1 MNHTNILIALPIL
14 LPLLLSACGRAPLD
28 LGPEIRSETQTAL
41 STERLKGLRVKE
53 LFVVVFP
60 KNYTPLEWK
69 AIFDDTRILS
79 QNKRRLR
86 ALEGLADDASQD
98 ERAELIGRNAEIL
111 TLLGSKSLFMMSW
124 SAADENCRI
133 RDTLKITC
141 RPSNP
146 DNPLN
151 GGLPKHTSPLEWIR
165 PDPVRSD
172 VKTPYVSIRLEQ
184 KDAEKGALYG
194 LDLRLKPESLGESEL
209 WFKGEA
215 IPVKGSLFSGA
226 EGSPVSEYFPYG
238 YAEMTL
244 GE

>member
-1 MNHTNILIALPIL
+1 MKYTWIT
-14 LPLLLSACGRAPLD
+14 PLLLLSFVACGRAPLD
-28 LGPEIRSETQTAL
+28 LGPQTRTEPQAAL
-41 STERLKGLRVKE
+41 SIERLKGLRVKE

-69 AIFDDTRILS
+69 TIFDDTRILS
-79 QNKRRLR
+79 RNKRRLR
-86 ALEGLADDASQD
+86 ALEGLSDDVSQD
-98 ERAELIGRNAEIL
+98 ERAELIGKNAEIL
-111 TLLGSKSLFMMSW
+111 TTLGSKSLFMMSW

-151 GGLPKHTSPLEWIR
+151 GGLPKHVSPIEWVR
-165 PDPVRSD
+165 PDPVRSE
-172 VKTPYVSIRLEQ
+172 VKTPYVAIRLEQ
-184 KDAEKGALYG
+184 KDAEKGPLYG
-194 LDLRLKPESLGESEL
+194 LDLRLKPESLGETEL

-215 IPVKGSLFSGA
+215 LPVQGSLFSNP

>member
-1 MNHTNILIALPIL
+1 MKHAFFIFLTL
-14 LPLLLSACGRAPLD
+14 LSLSACGRAPLD
-28 LGPEIRSETQTAL
+28 LGPQVRSESQLAL

-60 KNYTPLEWK
+60 KNYAPLEWK

-86 ALEGLADDASQD
+86 ALEGLSDGPSQD
-98 ERAELIGRNAEIL
+98 ERAELIGNNAEIL
-111 TLLGSKSLFMMSW
+111 TTLGSKSLFMMSW

-151 GGLPKHTSPLEWIR
+151 GGMPKHLTPLEWIR

-172 VKTPYVSIRLEQ
+172 VKTPYVAVRLEQ
-184 KDAEKGALYG
+184 KDPEKGPLYG
-194 LDLRLKPESLGESEL
+194 LDLRLKPELLGESEL

-215 IPVKGSLFSGA
+215 IPMSGSLFTGPEGTPVA
-226 EGSPVSEYFPYG
+226 EHFPYG
-238 YAEMTL
+238 YAELTL